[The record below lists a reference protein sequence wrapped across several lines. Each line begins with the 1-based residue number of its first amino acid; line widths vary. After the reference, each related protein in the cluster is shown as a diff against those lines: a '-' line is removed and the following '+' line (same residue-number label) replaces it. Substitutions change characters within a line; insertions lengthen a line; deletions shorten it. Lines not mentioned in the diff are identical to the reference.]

1 MKIFNNTTIPKKYK
15 NSAIAIGN
23 FDGLHRGHQKI
34 FNQAKQYAK
43 KNSINFG
50 VLTFSPP
57 PVMFFNKSVKNYK
70 LVSDEQKFRLFKK
83 YGVNFIIN
91 IKFNKIFSKIKAEK
105 FINNII
111 FRRINPSLIFVSN
124 NFRFGYRR
132 KGNLRLLQKLSKKC
146 NYQLINTKA
155 FKHKKKTVSST
166 LIRKSLQNGHLDLA
180 NILLSRTWFI
190 EGAVKSGKKL
200 GKKLGYPTCN
210 INIKN
215 YVLPKIGIYTVK
227 VLIGKNKKIFNG
239 IAYLGYR
246 PTFDGKEIVL
256 EVNIFGIKKNLYKK
270 ILRVYFLKFI
280 RGEQK
285 FRNSISLIRQMNKD
299 VIIAKKS
306 LKTNLVL

>member
-180 NILLSRTWFI
+180 NTLLSRTWFI
-190 EGAVKSGKKL
+190 EGAVKRGKKL

-256 EVNIFGIKKNLYKK
+256 EVNIFDIKKNLYNKT
-270 ILRVYFLKFI
+270 LRVYFLKFI

>member
-1 MKIFNNTTIPKKYK
+1 M
-15 NSAIAIGN
+15 
-23 FDGLHRGHQKI
+23 Q
-34 FNQAKQYAK
+34 K

-155 FKHKKKTVSST
+155 FKHKKKNC
-166 LIRKSLQNGHLDLA
+166 LIYFDKKKFTKWTFGFGQY
-180 NILLSRTWFI
+180 FI
-190 EGAVKSGKKL
+190 
-200 GKKLGYPTCN
+200 
-210 INIKN
+210 IKN
-215 YVLPKIGIYTVK
+215 L
-227 VLIGKNKKIFNG
+227 
-239 IAYLGYR
+239 
-246 PTFDGKEIVL
+246 
-256 EVNIFGIKKNLYKK
+256 
-270 ILRVYFLKFI
+270 VY
-280 RGEQK
+280 
-285 FRNSISLIRQMNKD
+285 
-299 VIIAKKS
+299 
-306 LKTNLVL
+306 

>member
-1 MKIFNNTTIPKKYK
+1 M
-15 NSAIAIGN
+15 
-23 FDGLHRGHQKI
+23 Q
-34 FNQAKQYAK
+34 K

-256 EVNIFGIKKNLYKK
+256 EVNIFDIKKNLYNKT
-270 ILRVYFLKFI
+270 LRVYFLKFI